1 MVIKELG
8 QEVDKQGTLL
18 LIRKTDNL
26 SHSPAYTFYVRQMI
40 DLIKNKHTYDSVIWK
55 DDECGIIWAE
65 DQDKICG
72 IFCYNKS
79 LISSSKILAIQITAV
94 DKEYRKRGI
103 HTILNKYF
111 EQTAKE
117 FGCHLTM
124 ASVNPTNQV
133 RLESCKKDGL
143 TLAHYTMYKK
153 ITHKELNLQIDKL
166 DFIHNDIL
174 QYSPAYTLFLKI
186 HADLVDQTERYA
198 VSHWASKN
206 SEILYCTIDNEIV
219 GFINYFDFTGDNQTV
234 TLDICYVDPKF
245 RNNGIFKLMLQQ
257 LENILAP
264 KGAKYF
270 HSEIPVDSD
279 NGQAKQIFQNTGF
292 IIGFYSLHK
301 KVS

>member
-40 DLIKNKHTYDSVIWK
+40 DLINNKHTYNSVIWN

-65 DQDKICG
+65 DQGKICG

-79 LISSSKILAIQITAV
+79 FISQFKILAIQITAV

-117 FGCHLTM
+117 LGCHLTM

-143 TLAHYTMYKK
+143 ILAHYSMYKI

-186 HADLVDQTERYA
+186 HTDLVDQTEKYA
-198 VSHWASKN
+198 VSPWASKN
-206 SEILYCTIDNEIV
+206 SEILYYTIDNEIV
-219 GFINYFDFTGDNQTV
+219 GFINYYDGTSDNQTV

-245 RNNGIFKLMLQQ
+245 RNKGIFKMMLQQ
-257 LENILAP
+257 LENMFALR
-264 KGAKYF
+264 GAKYF
-270 HSEIPVDSD
+270 VSD
-279 NGQAKQIFQNTGF
+279 ISVNNNHVTQIFQNVGF
-292 IIGFYSLHK
+292 QIGFYSLHK
-301 KVS
+301 KVLL